1 MDVSAKNIEILNGKI
16 EKVNKEKIRV
26 DTQLKMYK
34 SQLAEKLKAYAEKY
48 GENLEGSNFETTI
61 KNVESALEKVRT
73 SVQKEYDFKN
83 QVISL
88 IQSGEIAEAN
98 KLLGVGT
105 NDAQVVPEVSTE
117 TNTNIQDA
125 VNERVSSIE
134 SLVESEE
141 DNLVSEED
149 IKNKITE
156 ATEATDSEKDDE
168 MSFGFGFSVEDDG
181 ADEEDDL
188 FGDSDFGFNDVDSSE
203 NNKQDMVAPKQVENT
218 NVEKADDPF
227 GFGFSTEFEEDSEED
242 VNDTPVSSNIKVEN
256 PYKNVTPVSELE
268 KPSHSN
274 TMSFNVGD
282 LLLDDDDE
290 DEDDVNENSD
300 PFCFGKMLGGK
311 L

>member
-26 DTQLKMYK
+26 DTQLKIYK
-34 SQLAEKLKAYAEKY
+34 SQLAAKLKAYAEKY

-105 NDAQVVPEVSTE
+105 NDAQVESEVSTE

-134 SLVESEE
+134 SFAESAEANLASEE
-141 DNLVSEED
+141 DT
-149 IKNKITE
+149 KNKI
-156 ATEATDSEKDDE
+156 TEATDSEKDDE
-168 MSFGFGFSVEDDG
+168 MGFGFGFSVEDDG
-181 ADEEDDL
+181 VDEEDDL
-188 FGDSDFGFNDVDSSE
+188 FGDSDFGFNNVDSSE

-256 PYKNVTPVSELE
+256 PYKSVTPVSELE

-282 LLLDDDDE
+282 LLLDDDE
-290 DEDDVNENSD
+290 DEDDVDENSD
-300 PFCFGKMLGGK
+300 PFGFGKMLGGK

>member
-105 NDAQVVPEVSTE
+105 NDEQVEPEVSTE

-125 VNERVSSIE
+125 VDERVSSIE
-134 SLVESEE
+134 SFAESEE
-141 DNLVSEED
+141 DNLASEED

-156 ATEATDSEKDDE
+156 DTDSEKDDE
-168 MSFGFGFSVEDDG
+168 MGFGFGFSVEDDG

-203 NNKQDMVAPKQVENT
+203 NNKQDTVAPKQVENT

-242 VNDTPVSSNIKVEN
+242 VKDTPLSSNIRVEN

-282 LLLDDDDE
+282 LLLDDDE
-290 DEDDVNENSD
+290 DEDDVDENSD
-300 PFCFGKMLGGK
+300 PFGFGKMLGGK

>member
-61 KNVESALEKVRT
+61 KNVESALEKVKT

-105 NDAQVVPEVSTE
+105 NDAQVEPEVSTE

-134 SLVESEE
+134 SFSESEE
-141 DNLVSEED
+141 DSLASEED

-156 ATEATDSEKDDE
+156 ATDSEKDDE
-168 MSFGFGFSVEDDG
+168 DEMGFGFGFSVEDDG
-181 ADEEDDL
+181 VDEEDDL
-188 FGDSDFGFNDVDSSE
+188 FGNSDFGFNNVDSSE

-227 GFGFSTEFEEDSEED
+227 GFGFTTEFEEDSEED
-242 VNDTPVSSNIKVEN
+242 INDTPVSSNIKIEN

-300 PFCFGKMLGGK
+300 PFGFGKMLGGK